1 VYVCVP
7 YMSPM
12 LYIVGSLC
20 VPSACPSRT
29 LYPCPPPGLQA
40 LRLTADFI
48 RIVTDYLRAIRP
60 LCYDE
65 AGVLPAPSLSG
76 DAPLFVNPST
86 GLRLTRMSRLLAV
99 FFQQT
104 LGLRLHS
111 TRLRSILF
119 TAVATTCSSTAVQEY
134 AAGDTHRGKGVR
146 DLWGRCRLPPA
157 ACRLI
162 AT

>member
-1 VYVCVP
+1 LFLLVCFFFHDLFFFFHLGGP
-7 YMSPM
+7 P
-12 LYIVGSLC
+12 
-20 VPSACPSRT
+20 PSR
-29 LYPCPPPGLQA
+29 PPPPPPPPPGLQA

-86 GLRLTRMSRLLAV
+86 GLRLTRMSRLLQE
-99 FFQQT
+99 FFEQT

-119 TAVATTCSSTAVQEY
+119 TAVATTCSSTAVQQY
-134 AAGDTHRGKGVR
+134 AAGDTHRGEGVR
-146 DLWGRCRLPPA
+146 DWKRG
-157 ACRLI
+157 
-162 AT
+162 